1 MNPLT
6 NKIHRHLGCELTCL
20 VCTPAG
26 ARGGADFALA
36 LMRKSLRLCSE
47 MSHFCTNLQYY
58 IHFEV
63 MESAWQVGRGG
74 AVGLATPHSGMGG
87 RFDDADE
94 TPSLCGWEA
103 H

>member
-1 MNPLT
+1 MNYSINSPVQAAMLDMRA
-6 NKIHRHLGCELTCL
+6 KSDQLMYL
-20 VCTPAG
+20 VGTLAG

-63 MESAWQVGRGG
+63 MESAWQVGRG
-74 AVGLATPHSGMGG
+74 A
-87 RFDDADE
+87 
-94 TPSLCGWEA
+94 
-103 H
+103 